1 MEHSQLCHG
10 ASTRVPRDVCGTLLI
25 DLLQPIGLGNILK
38 LFSFLFDNSPVC
50 VKFPLQLNLLPLTS
64 TMKTL
69 QKRSWIR
76 HIDDE
81 RSIDNGIIISLQ
93 KGWAFESDPSCSVM
107 GFDTMSDAI
116 AGTKRDCIIPAA
128 D

>member
-1 MEHSQLCHG
+1 MEHLQLCHG
-10 ASTRVPRDVCGTLLI
+10 ASTCVPRYVCGTLFI

-38 LFSFLFDNSPVC
+38 LSSFLFDNSSPC
-50 VKFPLQLNLLPLTS
+50 VKFPLQPNLLPLTT

-69 QKRSWIR
+69 QKRSWIK

-81 RSIDNGIIISLQ
+81 RSVDNGIIISLQ
-93 KGWAFESDPSCSVM
+93 KGWTFESDPSCSVM

>member
-1 MEHSQLCHG
+1 MEHPQLCHG
-10 ASTRVPRDVCGTLLI
+10 ALTCVPRYVCGTLLI
-25 DLLQPIGLGNILK
+25 NLLQPIVLGSILK
-38 LFSFLFDNSPVC
+38 LLSFLFDNSFLC
-50 VKFPLQLNLLPLTS
+50 VKFPLQPNLLPLTT

-69 QKRSWIR
+69 QKRSWIK

-107 GFDTMSDAI
+107 GFDTISDAI
-116 AGTKRDCIIPAA
+116 AGTRRDCVIAA
-128 D
+128 AN